1 MSADSGQ
8 YFVRRRG
15 RVMGP
20 FDIRRLERM
29 LRRGNLNRGDQCST
43 DRREWSKLEDLEEL
57 FPPAKVEEPAAG
69 PGEQLVDTTGSTT
82 SPAEADWYYH
92 HQGLEKGPVSEAD
105 IKRLVSEGV
114 LAPADS
120 VWKDGMADWEP
131 VGSVFALPSQPG
143 MVQPGMVQPGMVQP
157 GMVQPGMAQ
166 PGMVQPGMVQPGMV
180 QPGMVQPGMAQPG
193 MVQPGMVQPT
203 AQVYGA
209 APGGNSGAVDGSREI
224 AGGSLIVCGYIFA
237 VLFPLVGI
245 VLGIVTITKGSTG
258 HGVAHILI
266 SVFGWAVTAC
276 VVSIMMGAVSDLS
289 GLGHVLSPLVSVIV

>member
-166 PGMVQPGMVQPGMV
+166 PGMVQPGMVQP
-180 QPGMVQPGMAQPG
+180 
-193 MVQPGMVQPT
+193 T

>member
-1 MSADSGQ
+1 
-8 YFVRRRG
+8 
-15 RVMGP
+15 
-20 FDIRRLERM
+20 
-29 LRRGNLNRGDQCST
+29 
-43 DRREWSKLEDLEEL
+43 
-57 FPPAKVEEPAAG
+57 
-69 PGEQLVDTTGSTT
+69 
-82 SPAEADWYYH
+82 
-92 HQGLEKGPVSEAD
+92 
-105 IKRLVSEGV
+105 
-114 LAPADS
+114 
-120 VWKDGMADWEP
+120 
-131 VGSVFALPSQPG
+131 
-143 MVQPGMVQPGMVQP
+143 
-157 GMVQPGMAQ
+157 
-166 PGMVQPGMVQPGMV
+166 
-180 QPGMVQPGMAQPG
+180 